1 MHTHLHTRLP
11 WRRPF
16 QIVAAALLGLLT
28 LASAPLRAAEDD
40 PPGRVGRLADLDGPV
55 TMLDAERGEWQP
67 AERNRPLIRGDRLA
81 TGPRGRAEL
90 RIGSTVLRLAER
102 SEIELAR
109 LDDEH
114 LAVRVHRGSLALRLA
129 SRETAEETEVLTGE
143 ARIAP
148 ARAGLYRV
156 DRRLDGDRDR
166 TLVMAWRGTL
176 RIDGGP
182 AVDTGERLQL
192 WRDGARLR
200 QADAAIDD
208 DEFADWVAREDRRD
222 SRQEEQWAQDKQRRV
237 SPEMTGAEEL
247 ERHGRWESHPEHGW
261 IWLPRDVA
269 ADWAPYRDGRW
280 VWLRPWGWTWVDRA
294 PWGFAP
300 FHYGRWVQWRGRWAW
315 WPGEY
320 TVRPVYSPALVGWA
334 GSPSVGVSVHIGS
347 GPGVGWAPLAPRER
361 YRPWYR
367 HSERHAEKVDPWHH
381 LPGPR
386 MTQQPEPMREAARE
400 TPRPRPGPERVWPGP
415 QRPMPMPSPATPMP
429 PRMEQQAPAPAPAP
443 LPAAAPK
450 RDERGERGD
459 RGERG
464 GIAER
469 LLERQRD
476 AAPSAP
482 VVDDR
487 KRAPVHRQPERPA
500 ERQAEPRGERP
511 ADRPGPQ
518 R

>member
-1 MHTHLHTRLP
+1 
-11 WRRPF
+11 
-16 QIVAAALLGLLT
+16 
-28 LASAPLRAAEDD
+28 
-40 PPGRVGRLADLDGPV
+40 
-55 TMLDAERGEWQP
+55 
-67 AERNRPLIRGDRLA
+67 
-81 TGPRGRAEL
+81 
-90 RIGSTVLRLAER
+90 
-102 SEIELAR
+102 
-109 LDDEH
+109 
-114 LAVRVHRGSLALRLA
+114 
-129 SRETAEETEVLTGE
+129 
-143 ARIAP
+143 
-148 ARAGLYRV
+148 
-156 DRRLDGDRDR
+156 
-166 TLVMAWRGTL
+166 
-176 RIDGGP
+176 
-182 AVDTGERLQL
+182 
-192 WRDGARLR
+192 
-200 QADAAIDD
+200 
-208 DEFADWVAREDRRD
+208 
-222 SRQEEQWAQDKQRRV
+222 
-237 SPEMTGAEEL
+237 
-247 ERHGRWESHPEHGW
+247 
-261 IWLPRDVA
+261 
-269 ADWAPYRDGRW
+269 
-280 VWLRPWGWTWVDRA
+280 
-294 PWGFAP
+294 
-300 FHYGRWVQWRGRWAW
+300 
-315 WPGEY
+315 
-320 TVRPVYSPALVGWA
+320 
-334 GSPSVGVSVHIGS
+334 
-347 GPGVGWAPLAPRER
+347 VGWAPLAPRER